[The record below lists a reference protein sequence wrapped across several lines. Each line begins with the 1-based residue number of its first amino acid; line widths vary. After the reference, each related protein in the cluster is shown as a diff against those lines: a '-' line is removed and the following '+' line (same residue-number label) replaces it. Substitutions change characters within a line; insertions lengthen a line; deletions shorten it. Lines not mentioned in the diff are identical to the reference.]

1 VGPGAFSGPEEV
13 VHIDR
18 IYLPE
23 VQPGVLVATVDLVAE
38 GGVVE
43 LMRDGEYVVDFE

>member
-1 VGPGAFSGPEEV
+1 V

-18 IYLPE
+18 IYL
-23 VQPGVLVATVDLVAE
+23 PGVLVATVDLVAE